1 VRIPPGRRP
10 DELGQGTPRAKD
22 FGHRRHDNLAYV
34 GKRTSG
40 WWCAYVRTSAD
51 ANFKPLDQYLYAT
64 DQQAM
69 ADADAFL
76 EGKVAA

>member
-1 VRIPPGRRP
+1 MSWVKEHHG
-10 DELGQGTPRAKD
+10 AKD

-34 GKRTSG
+34 GKRASN
-40 WWCAYVRTSAD
+40 WWCAYVRVSPD